1 MMTELKLVGVL
12 IKSLILW
19 VVLLVPRIL
28 MHTLEVLEISFK
40 VLKETIKKFIEEL
53 KKAVLNQ

>member
-1 MMTELKLVGVL
+1 MTELKLVGVL

>member
-1 MMTELKLVGVL
+1 MTELKLVGVL

-19 VVLLVPRIL
+19 VVLLVPRVL
-28 MHTLEVLEISFK
+28 MHTLGVLEISFK